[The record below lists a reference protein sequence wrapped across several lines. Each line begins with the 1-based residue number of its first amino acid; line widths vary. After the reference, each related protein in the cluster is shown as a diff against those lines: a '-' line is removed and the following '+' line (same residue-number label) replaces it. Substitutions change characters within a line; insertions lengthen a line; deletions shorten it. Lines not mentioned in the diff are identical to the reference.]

1 MIFREKAK
9 KQNGGEPSLI
19 KTGCVCCVCI
29 FEKKSVYQ
37 IDFSLCAAYI
47 NEEFVTFHLRSL
59 TSSRDFFHLISY
71 LIEIRI
77 KQSFLYTVGGF
88 SFFDACCLHFSQMQ
102 QYFVFSENLFIC
114 DSVESF
120 ILQNLSSC
128 FTEQFFAL

>member
-1 MIFREKAK
+1 MCAFLK
-9 KQNGGEPSLI
+9 KR
-19 KTGCVCCVCI
+19 
-29 FEKKSVYQ
+29 SVYQ

-88 SFFDACCLHFSQMQ
+88 SFFDPVVSIFPNAT
-102 QYFVFSENLFIC
+102 VFCIQRKP
-114 DSVESF
+114 VYM
-120 ILQNLSSC
+120 
-128 FTEQFFAL
+128 